1 MTQEVIEKKSL
12 NQETINKIK
21 YVEYVTAVNEKKLMS
36 IINTCEII
44 LNKNMSIN
52 ELIARLTAL
61 RTALKES
68 SWDLKL
74 LVWEIEDIL
83 EKLTK

>member
-21 YVEYVTAVNEKKLMS
+21 YVEYVTAINEKKLMNV
-36 IINTCEII
+36 INTCEII
-44 LNKNMSIN
+44 LNKNISIN
-52 ELIARLTAL
+52 ELIARLTTL